1 MTSIRERMTIVLWTL
16 LALFLLSMTVG
27 GLVGGANIVDQL
39 FGNVNPQTTIARI
52 NDQDISPDRFNNLV
66 NQQLQNARSTGQVL
80 NDFQIQRIRNAA
92 WDNLVQDVLVS
103 QEVKRLNLTASNDEV
118 LWHLENNP
126 PPFLTQNPSFQT
138 DGLFD
143 IVKYRQALAN
153 PQGNEWIPIEAFMKE
168 TYIPNYKLQ
177 KMIDQSIVITSDD
190 IRNEFIKKNTKFT
203 VTAAHITSTKIQKRS
218 QKSPKM
224 K

>member
-27 GLVGGANIVDQL
+27 GLVGGANIVDQI

-66 NQQLQNARSTGQVL
+66 NQQLQNARSKGEML

-118 LWHLENNP
+118 MWHLENNP

-190 IRNEFIKKNTKFT
+190 IRNEFIKKNTKLQEF
-203 VTAAHITSTKIQKRS
+203 VQV
-218 QKSPKM
+218 
-224 K
+224 

>member
-1 MTSIRERMTIVLWTL
+1 MALMTSIRERMTIVLWTL

-27 GLVGGANIVDQL
+27 GLVGGANIVDQI

-118 LWHLENNP
+118 MWHLENNP
-126 PPFLTQNPSFQT
+126 PPFLTQNPSFQNRW
-138 DGLFD
+138 L
-143 IVKYRQALAN
+143 I
-153 PQGNEWIPIEAFMKE
+153 
-168 TYIPNYKLQ
+168 
-177 KMIDQSIVITSDD
+177 
-190 IRNEFIKKNTKFT
+190 
-203 VTAAHITSTKIQKRS
+203 
-218 QKSPKM
+218 
-224 K
+224 